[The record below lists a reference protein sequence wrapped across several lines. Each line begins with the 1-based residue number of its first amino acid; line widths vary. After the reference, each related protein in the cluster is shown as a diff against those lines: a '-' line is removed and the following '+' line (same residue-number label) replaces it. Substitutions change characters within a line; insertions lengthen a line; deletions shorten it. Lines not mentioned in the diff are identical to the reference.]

1 MISIRAEFR
10 ARARARARARI
21 TGPVQLHLEVGRVS
35 NEYKTTT
42 GYFRL
47 RARAPFH

>member
-1 MISIRAEFR
+1 
-10 ARARARARARI
+10 
-21 TGPVQLHLEVGRVS
+21 LHSEVGRVS